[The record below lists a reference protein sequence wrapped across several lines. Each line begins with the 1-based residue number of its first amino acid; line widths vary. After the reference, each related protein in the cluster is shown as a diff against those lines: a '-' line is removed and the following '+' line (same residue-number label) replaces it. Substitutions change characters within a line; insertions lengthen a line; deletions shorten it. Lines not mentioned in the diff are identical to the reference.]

1 MKKIVSYLFLISCFS
16 SIAQKND
23 KLRVGERIPVSRF
36 EVLNQDKKLSPID
49 LPNGK
54 SLTDRFVLVYF
65 YSENSSIKD
74 LISFNSDV
82 ERVLNKF
89 QNNACKG
96 ASEIEY
102 VTICIEKDF
111 QKWQKLLTETNY
123 SKQKFTGK
131 KTNYLTRDGIKDK
144 AVMAFKAT
152 KTPCLF
158 LVNPKG
164 RLYVETDSVSVLDK
178 TFQNICKAN
187 STSATADVSGK
198 ILIGDKSRVP
208 LAQHNVYLINENTDT
223 IHKTIT
229 DDFGDFVFIKIDTTL
244 NLSINIERNSKTNS
258 KTKVFLAKQT
268 GEVVSEFKK
277 NATGDFEYR
286 LLDLD
291 IIKLTVIEEDED
303 ITMKYKKF
311 NNTEKKDLVVEE
323 AVYYDLG
330 KFEII
335 VESEIIFDKV
345 IEILN
350 AFPSVNLEVISHT
363 DAQGDDESNM
373 KLSQNRSNAVVKYLI
388 AKGVNPERLKAIGKG
403 ETEIRNRCANN
414 VVCSDKEQEFNRRTE
429 FKFVKN

>member
-1 MKKIVSYLFLISCFS
+1 MKKIVSYLFLIACFS
-16 SIAQKND
+16 STAQKSD
-23 KLRVGERIPVSRF
+23 KLRVGERIPFSRF

-54 SLTDRFVLVYF
+54 SLAERFVLVYF

-208 LAQHNVYLINENTDT
+208 LAQHNVYLINEKTDT
-223 IHKTIT
+223 IHKTMT
-229 DDFGDFVFIKIDTTL
+229 DNFGDFVFIKIDTTQ

-258 KTKVFLAKQT
+258 KTKVFLAKQN
-268 GEVVSEFKK
+268 GEVISEFRK
-277 NATGDFEYR
+277 NSTGDFEYR

-291 IIKLTVIEEDED
+291 IIKLTVIEEEED

-311 NNTEKKDLVVEE
+311 NSTEKKDLVVEE

-330 KFEII
+330 KCVII

-350 AFPSVNLEVISHT
+350 AFPSVKLEVISHT

-388 AKGVNPERLKAIGKG
+388 TKGVNPERLKAIGKG

>member
-1 MKKIVSYLFLISCFS
+1 MKKIVSYLFIIVCFS
-16 SIAQKND
+16 SMAQKSD
-23 KLRVGERIPVSRF
+23 KLRVGERIPVSKF
-36 EVLNQDKKLSPID
+36 EVINQNKKVLPID

-65 YSENSSIKD
+65 YSANSYIKD

-82 ERVLNKF
+82 ERILNKF

-111 QKWQKLLTETNY
+111 QKWQTLLIETNY
-123 SKQKFTGK
+123 NKQKFTGK
-131 KTNYLTRDGIKDK
+131 KTNYLTRDGINDK
-144 AVMAFKAT
+144 AVLAFKAT
-152 KTPCLF
+152 TTPCLF

-187 STSATADVSGK
+187 SSSATADVSGK

-208 LAQHNVYLINENTDT
+208 LIQHNVYLIKENTDT
-223 IHKTIT
+223 INKTMT
-229 DDFGDFVFIKIDTTL
+229 DNFGDFVFIKIDTTQS
-244 NLSINIERNSKTNS
+244 LSIKIEQNAKTNA

-277 NATGDFEYR
+277 NASGDFEYR

-311 NNTEKKDLVVEE
+311 NSTGKKDLVVDE

-330 KFEII
+330 KCVII

-350 AFPSVNLEVISHT
+350 AFPSVKLEVISHT
-363 DAQGDDESNM
+363 DAQGDDDSNL

-388 AKGVNPERLKAIGKG
+388 TKGINTERLKAIGKG

-414 VVCSDKEQEFNRRTE
+414 VNCSDKEQEFNRRTE

>member
-36 EVLNQDKKLSPID
+36 EVINQDKKLSPID

-65 YSENSSIKD
+65 YSENSTIKD

-102 VTICIEKDF
+102 VTICVEKDF

-123 SKQKFTGK
+123 SKQKFTEK

-144 AVMAFKAT
+144 AVMVFKAT

-198 ILIGDKSRVP
+198 ILIGDKSKVP
-208 LAQHNVYLINENTDT
+208 LTQHNVYLINENTDT

-258 KTKVFLAKQT
+258 KTKVFLAKQN
-268 GEVVSEFKK
+268 GEVISEFRK
-277 NATGDFEYR
+277 NSTGDFEYR

-291 IIKLTVIEEDED
+291 IIKLTVIEEEED

-311 NNTEKKDLVVEE
+311 NSTEKKDLVVEE

-330 KFEII
+330 KCVII

-350 AFPSVNLEVISHT
+350 AFPSVKLEVISHT

-388 AKGVNPERLKAIGKG
+388 AKGINSERLKAIGKG

>member
-1 MKKIVSYLFLISCFS
+1 MKKIVSYLFLIACFS
-16 SIAQKND
+16 STAQKSD
-23 KLRVGERIPVSRF
+23 KLRVGERIPFSRF

-54 SLTDRFVLVYF
+54 SLAERFVLVYF

-208 LAQHNVYLINENTDT
+208 LAQHNVYLINEKTDT
-223 IHKTIT
+223 IHKTMT
-229 DDFGDFVFIKIDTTL
+229 DNFGDFVFIKIDTTQ

-258 KTKVFLAKQT
+258 KTKVFLAKQN
-268 GEVVSEFKK
+268 GEVISEFRK

-291 IIKLTVIEEDED
+291 IIKLTVIEEEED

-311 NNTEKKDLVVEE
+311 NSTEKKDLVVEE

-330 KFEII
+330 KCVII

-350 AFPSVNLEVISHT
+350 AFPSVKLEVISHT

-388 AKGVNPERLKAIGKG
+388 TKGVNPERLKAIGKG

>member
-1 MKKIVSYLFLISCFS
+1 MKKIVSYLFVFACFVS
-16 SIAQKND
+16 MAHKSD
-23 KLRVGERIPVSRF
+23 KLRVGERIPFSRF

-49 LPNGK
+49 LPSGK

-65 YSENSSIKD
+65 YSANSSVKD

-82 ERVLNKF
+82 ERILNKF

-102 VTICIEKDF
+102 VTICVEKDF
-111 QKWQKLLTETNY
+111 KKWQTLLTETNY
-123 SKQKFTGK
+123 NKQKFTGK
-131 KTNYLTRDGIKDK
+131 KTNYLTRDGMKDK
-144 AVMAFKAT
+144 AVMAFKT
-152 KTPCLF
+152 TTIPCLF

-187 STSATADVSGK
+187 SSSATADVSGK

-208 LAQHNVYLINENTDT
+208 LSQHNVYLIKENTDT
-223 IHKTIT
+223 INKTMT
-229 DDFGDFVFIKIDTTL
+229 DNFGDFVFIKIDTTQ
-244 NLSINIERNSKTNS
+244 NLSITIEQNAKTNA

-268 GEVVSEFKK
+268 GEVISEFRKTA
-277 NATGDFEYR
+277 NGGFEYR

-291 IIKLTVIEEDED
+291 IVRLTVIEEDDD

-311 NNTEKKDLVVEE
+311 NNTNKKDLVVEE

-330 KFEII
+330 KCVII

-350 AFPSVNLEVISHT
+350 AFPSVKLEVISHT

-388 AKGVNPERLKAIGKG
+388 TKGVNPARLNAIGKG

>member
-1 MKKIVSYLFLISCFS
+1 MKKIVSYLFLIACFS
-16 SIAQKND
+16 STAQKND

-187 STSATADVSGK
+187 STTATADVSGK
-198 ILIGDKSRVP
+198 ILIGDKSKVP
-208 LAQHNVYLINENTDT
+208 LTQHNVYLINENTDT

-350 AFPSVNLEVISHT
+350 AFPSVKLEVISHT

-388 AKGVNPERLKAIGKG
+388 AKGINSERLKAIGKG

>member
-36 EVLNQDKKLSPID
+36 EVINQDKKLSPID

-65 YSENSSIKD
+65 YSENSTIKD

-102 VTICIEKDF
+102 VTICVEKDF

-123 SKQKFTGK
+123 SKQKFTEK

-144 AVMAFKAT
+144 AVMVFKAT

-198 ILIGDKSRVP
+198 ILIGDKSKVP
-208 LAQHNVYLINENTDT
+208 LTQHNVYLINENTDT

-258 KTKVFLAKQT
+258 KTKVFLAKQN
-268 GEVVSEFKK
+268 GEVISEFRK
-277 NATGDFEYR
+277 NSTGDFEYR

-291 IIKLTVIEEDED
+291 IIKLTVIEEEED

-311 NNTEKKDLVVEE
+311 NSTEKKDLVVEE

-330 KFEII
+330 KCVII

-350 AFPSVNLEVISHT
+350 AFPSVKLEVISHT

-388 AKGVNPERLKAIGKG
+388 TKGVNPERLKAIGKG
-403 ETEIRNRCANN
+403 ETEIRNRCVNN